1 MRRALLLGRAV
12 LVSLAAAVVVGGG
25 LAAADDPAPASAAF
39 FSQRVAPLLES
50 HCAACHGAEK
60 QEGGLRLDGLAGL
73 SAGGAT
79 GAAIVPGSAAESLLF
94 VAVSRVDDALA
105 MPPEGKLA
113 EADVAA
119 IRAWIDAGAP
129 HPDGPLTVPVPVP
142 PFDPVEKRRFWSLTP
157 PQRPLPP
164 AVRDAALVATPIDA
178 FVIARLDEAGIV
190 PAAVADPATLLRRA
204 SLVLTGLPPTPDEV
218 DAFLADPAAD
228 AWDKAVER
236 LLASPRYGEHQARHW
251 LDVVRYADSNGLD
264 ENIAHGNA
272 WRYRDWVI
280 AAFNRDEPFDAFLRA
295 HVAGDLLV
303 TEGMDEAR
311 RAELLTATGFLAMGP
326 KVLAEGDQEKLLA
339 DIVDEQIDTVGKAF
353 LGLSFGCARC
363 HDHKFD
369 PVSQADYYAL
379 AGVFKS
385 TTTMESLARIA
396 KWHEND
402 VATAAERAALAAGQ
416 ERVAAHQRSIDA
428 LLAETRTSLAA
439 AAQSGVQGDGK
450 SDGQTG
456 AAAPPPAEIP
466 EERFP
471 EEARVRL
478 AALREEL
485 KGLEAALP
493 APATAMGV
501 REGMPE
507 EARVALRGSHLAP
520 GRRVPRGVP
529 AVLEIDR
536 PLAVPAAGS
545 GRRELADWLVDPRH
559 PLTARVF
566 VNRVWRWH
574 FGRGIVPTPDNFG
587 FQGEAPTNQ
596 PLLDWLA
603 CEFVASGWSVK
614 HLHRLI
620 LASRVWRSSSAPTA
634 SPTRDLAEAVDP
646 AAERLWRFPLRRLEA
661 ESVRDATLAVS
672 GLLDTTMGGSM
683 LHVANRAFLFDHT
696 SIDGTKYDSPR
707 RSIYLPVIRNHIHDA
722 FWLFDC
728 TDGAVPNGDRGS
740 STVASQALYLLNS
753 EFEIGCA
760 EALAERAL
768 AAAPADR
775 ALVPTILWRRVLGR
789 HPTAAEARLALD
801 GAAAIEAALADEG
814 VAEETRRKRAWA
826 AVAQALLAGNEFLF
840 VR

>member
-1 MRRALLLGRAV
+1 
-12 LVSLAAAVVVGGG
+12 
-25 LAAADDPAPASAAF
+25 
-39 FSQRVAPLLES
+39 
-50 HCAACHGAEK
+50 
-60 QEGGLRLDGLAGL
+60 
-73 SAGGAT
+73 
-79 GAAIVPGSAAESLLF
+79 
-94 VAVSRVDDALA
+94 
-105 MPPEGKLA
+105 
-113 EADVAA
+113 
-119 IRAWIDAGAP
+119 
-129 HPDGPLTVPVPVP
+129 
-142 PFDPVEKRRFWSLTP
+142 
-157 PQRPLPP
+157 
-164 AVRDAALVATPIDA
+164 
-178 FVIARLDEAGIV
+178 
-190 PAAVADPATLLRRA
+190 
-204 SLVLTGLPPTPDEV
+204 
-218 DAFLADPAAD
+218 
-228 AWDKAVER
+228 
-236 LLASPRYGEHQARHW
+236 
-251 LDVVRYADSNGLD
+251 
-264 ENIAHGNA
+264 
-272 WRYRDWVI
+272 
-280 AAFNRDEPFDAFLRA
+280 
-295 HVAGDLLV
+295 
-303 TEGMDEAR
+303 
-311 RAELLTATGFLAMGP
+311 
-326 KVLAEGDQEKLLA
+326 
-339 DIVDEQIDTVGKAF
+339 
-353 LGLSFGCARC
+353 
-363 HDHKFD
+363 
-369 PVSQADYYAL
+369 
-379 AGVFKS
+379 
-385 TTTMESLARIA
+385 MESLARIA

-428 LLAETRTSLAA
+428 LLAETRTALAA
-439 AAQSGVQGDGK
+439 AAQSGVQGGAQTGGETGGD
-450 SDGQTG
+450 TG
-456 AAAPPPAEIP
+456 AAAPPPGEIP

-471 EEARVRL
+471 EDVRARL

-501 REGMPE
+501 REGTPE

-620 LASRVWRSSSAPTA
+620 LASRVWRSSSDPAA

-814 VAEETRRKRAWA
+814 VAEEARRKRAWA

>member
-1 MRRALLLGRAV
+1 MRRAFLLGRAD
-12 LVSLAAAVVVGGG
+12 LVRLAAAAALVAGGRV
-25 LAAADDPAPASAAF
+25 AADEPAPASAAF
-39 FSQRVAPLLES
+39 FSERVAPLLAS
-50 HCAACHGAEK
+50 HCVACHGAEH

-73 SAGGAT
+73 SAGGVT
-79 GAAIVPGSAAESLLF
+79 GAAIVPGSAAESLL
-94 VAVSRVDDALA
+94 VMAVSRTDESLA
-105 MPPEGKLA
+105 MPPDGKLA
-113 EADVAA
+113 DADVTA
-119 IRAWIDAGAP
+119 IRAWIDAGAL
-129 HPDGPLTVPVPVP
+129 HPDGNVTVPVPAP
-142 PFDPVEKRRFWSLTP
+142 PFDPAEKRRFWSLTP
-157 PQRPLPP
+157 PERPLPP
-164 AVRDAALVATPIDA
+164 PVRDAALVATPIDA

-204 SLVLTGLPPTPDEV
+204 SLLLTGLPPTPDEV

-228 AWDKAVER
+228 AWEKVVER

-295 HVAGDLLV
+295 HLAGDLLV
-303 TEGMDEAR
+303 GEGMDEAR

-402 VATAAERAALAAGQ
+402 VATAAERAALAAAQ
-416 ERVAAHQRSIDA
+416 ERVAAQQRSIDA
-428 LLAETRTSLAA
+428 LLAETRTALAA
-439 AAQSGVQGDGK
+439 AAQAGGEAG
-450 SDGQTG
+450 GEAG
-456 AAAPPPAEIP
+456 AVAPPPAEIP

-471 EEARVRL
+471 EEVRARL
-478 AALREEL
+478 AGLREEL

-501 REGMPE
+501 REGTPE

-529 AVLEIDR
+529 AVLEIER

-566 VNRVWRWH
+566 VNRLWRWH

-614 HLHRLI
+614 HVHRL
-620 LASRVWRSSSAPTA
+620 LLTSRVWRSSSDPAA
-634 SPTRDLAEAVDP
+634 SPTRDRAEAVDP
-646 AAERLWRFPLRRLEA
+646 AGERLWRFPLRRLEA

-696 SIDGTKYDSPR
+696 SIDGTNYDSPR

-768 AAAPADR
+768 AAAPADA

-789 HPTAAEARLALD
+789 HPTAAEARLALE
-801 GAAAIEAALADEG
+801 GAAALEAALVADG
-814 VAEETRRKRAWA
+814 VAEGERRKRAWA